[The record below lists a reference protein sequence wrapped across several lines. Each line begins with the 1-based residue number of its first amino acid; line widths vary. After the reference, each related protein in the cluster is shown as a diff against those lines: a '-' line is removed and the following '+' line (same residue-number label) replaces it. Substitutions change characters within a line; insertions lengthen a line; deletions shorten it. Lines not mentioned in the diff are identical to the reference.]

1 MGKTISEK
9 IISDHSGKSIKPG
22 DLVIVKVDQVFVQD
36 GTGPLAIRRFKELK
50 GIDRIANPAGT
61 FLFIDHASPSPD
73 RQLSNAHKLMRDFAK
88 ETGSVMSDSG
98 EGVSHQRMIEDFT
111 KPGQI
116 IVGADS
122 HTCTSGALG
131 AFATGMGS
139 TDVAIAM
146 AFGKTW
152 LRVPES
158 IYIELNGSLSQGVY
172 GKDLI
177 LKIIGDIGA
186 DGATYKCLEFGG
198 KSLEEFPMSERFV
211 VTNLAVECG
220 AKTGVFPSD
229 SVTRQY
235 LKDQNRESDFLEVHP
250 DRDAKYQKRIKIDL
264 GKIEPLVAFPH
275 NVDNIKSFSDI
286 EKMEIKIDQVFI
298 GTCTN
303 GRIED
308 LRIAAQILKGKRH
321 HPDTRLIIAPAS
333 LKVYRDALK
342 EGLIEIFI
350 EAGGSVL
357 PPGCG
362 PCVGIH
368 EGVLADGE
376 RCLSTANRNF
386 KGRMG
391 NPKAEIYLASPA
403 TAAATAISGKI
414 SDPRKIADSK

>member
-1 MGKTISEK
+1 MGKTICEK
-9 IISDHSGKSIKPG
+9 IISNHSGKSVKPG

-50 GIDRIANPAGT
+50 GIDKIASPSST

-73 RQLSNAHKLMRDFAK
+73 KQLSNAHKLMRDFAK

-146 AFGKTW
+146 ALGKTW

-158 IYIELNGSLSQGVY
+158 IYVELDGTLSRGVY

-177 LKIIGDIGA
+177 LKLIGDIGA

-198 KSLEEFPMSERFV
+198 KSLEGFPMSERFV
-211 VTNLAVECG
+211 VTNLAVESG
-220 AKTGVFPSD
+220 AKTGIFPAD
-229 SVTRQY
+229 SVARQY
-235 LKDQNRESDFLEVHP
+235 LKGQNRESGFLEIYP
-250 DRDAKYQKRIKIDL
+250 DRDAKYQKRIKISL
-264 GKIEPLVAFPH
+264 NKVEPMVAFPH
-275 NVDNIKSFSDI
+275 NVDNIKSFSAI
-286 EKMEIKIDQVFI
+286 KKMDIKIDQVFI

-350 EAGGSVL
+350 DAGGSVL

-403 TAAATAISGKI
+403 TAAATAIAGKI
-414 SDPRKIADSK
+414 SDPREITDSK

>member
-22 DLVIVKVDQVFVQD
+22 DLVIAKVDQVFVQD

-50 GIDRIANPAGT
+50 GIDKIANPSST

-98 EGVSHQRMIEDFT
+98 EGISHQRMIEDFT

-146 AFGKTW
+146 ALGKTW

-198 KSLEEFPMSERFV
+198 KSSEEFPMSERFV

-235 LKDQNRESDFLEVHP
+235 LKDQNRESDFLEVYP

-264 GKIEPLVAFPH
+264 SRIEPMVAFPH

-286 EKMEIKIDQVFI
+286 EKMDIKIAQVFI

-333 LKVYRDALK
+333 LRVYRDALK

-368 EGVLADGE
+368 EGILADGE

-391 NPKAEIYLASPA
+391 NPQAEIYLASPA
-403 TAAATAISGKI
+403 TAAAAAISGKI
-414 SDPRKIADSK
+414 SDPREH